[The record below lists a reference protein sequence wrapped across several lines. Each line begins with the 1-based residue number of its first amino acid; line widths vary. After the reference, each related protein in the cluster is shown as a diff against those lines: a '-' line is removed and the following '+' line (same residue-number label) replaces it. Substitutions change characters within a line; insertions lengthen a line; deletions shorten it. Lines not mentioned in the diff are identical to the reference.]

1 MSVSQH
7 NTPTE
12 ETLFLLFFFGGTFG
26 WGKKFFF
33 FPSPLSLHV
42 ARVKQQFSKI
52 IDKFFISSIQMFP
65 QVSFRNESQKNS
77 IRIQVCC
84 LFDEHALARLKHVR
98 PKEEVTVPA
107 TGGAV
112 FLKVYVTGDKN
123 PIWTGAVPTRDKINI
138 DPDTRTVSHRGHILP
153 VVPARETYRKSKSPS
168 RSNWF
173 MVCFLFIVVA
183 ITILFALMMAH

>member
-1 MSVSQH
+1 MSVRQQKKQS
-7 NTPTE
+7 
-12 ETLFLLFFFGGTFG
+12 FFCFFFVGNVRLGG
-26 WGKKFFF
+26 KIFF
-33 FPSPLSLHV
+33 SSRLHV

-112 FLKVYVTGDKN
+112 FLKVYVTGDKK

-138 DPDTRTVSHRGHILP
+138 DPDTRTGSHRGHILP
-153 VVPARETYRKSKSPS
+153 VVPARETYRKSKSKSPS

-183 ITILFALMMAH
+183 ITILFALMMTH